1 MLSSKWQSTGGRGV
15 RNELTFAMGT
25 CSLGC
30 IVVAASDKG
39 IVAILLGDAPDA
51 LTRDLAARFPDAELA
66 NGDAATKALL
76 ARIVAFVDGAA
87 GELKIPFDAKGT
99 PFQKRVWQALCEIP
113 PGTTISYGELAQR
126 LGTPTATRAVA
137 TACAANPIAV
147 AIPCHRVVA
156 KNGALAGYR
165 WGLERKRALLCREA
179 EAIRHAR

>member
-1 MLSSKWQSTGGRGV
+1 M
-15 RNELTFAMGT
+15 RNALTFATGP
-25 CSLGC
+25 CSLGY
-30 IVVAASDKG
+30 ILAATSVKG
-39 IVAILLGDAPDA
+39 IVAILIGDAPDA
-51 LTRDLAARFPDAELA
+51 LARDLAARFPDAKLA
-66 NGDAATKALL
+66 NGDAATQALL
-76 ARIVAFVDGAA
+76 ARIVTFVDVAA
-87 GELKIPFDAKGT
+87 GELQIPFDLKGT

-165 WGLERKRALLCREA
+165 WGLERKRALLSREA